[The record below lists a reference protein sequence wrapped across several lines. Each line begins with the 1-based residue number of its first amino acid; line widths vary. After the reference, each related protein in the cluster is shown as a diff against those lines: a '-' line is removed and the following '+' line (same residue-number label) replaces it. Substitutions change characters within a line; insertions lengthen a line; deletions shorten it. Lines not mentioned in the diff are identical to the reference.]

1 MDIWTLFF
9 TTYQENK
16 FINLA
21 INANLWTPRSKA
33 SIVELRPLHG
43 GATTMPTYSTTV
55 QIAVMHYC
63 ESSEYRTAGYD
74 NELVMSYKIASVY
87 RKKAAQRIGE
97 V

>member
-1 MDIWTLFF
+1 
-9 TTYQENK
+9 
-16 FINLA
+16 
-21 INANLWTPRSKA
+21 
-33 SIVELRPLHG
+33 
-43 GATTMPTYSTTV
+43 MPNYSTTV